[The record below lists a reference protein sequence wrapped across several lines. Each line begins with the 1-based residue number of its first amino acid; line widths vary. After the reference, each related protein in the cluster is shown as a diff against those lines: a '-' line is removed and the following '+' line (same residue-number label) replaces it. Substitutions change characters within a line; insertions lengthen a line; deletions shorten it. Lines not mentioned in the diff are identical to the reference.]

1 MLNINNMFGIDGH
14 ITFPTILKFKNADE
28 KKVRE
33 SFYLIFQVKG
43 RSRGRFCGSFFIKN
57 LF

>member
-1 MLNINNMFGIDGH
+1 MFGIDGH
-14 ITFPTILKFKNADE
+14 ITFPTIPKFKNADE

-43 RSRGRFCGSFFIKN
+43 RSRGRFCWAFLLRIYFKETGS
-57 LF
+57 L

>member
-14 ITFPTILKFKNADE
+14 ITFPRIPKFKNADE

-43 RSRGRFCGSFFIKN
+43 RSRGRFC
-57 LF
+57 